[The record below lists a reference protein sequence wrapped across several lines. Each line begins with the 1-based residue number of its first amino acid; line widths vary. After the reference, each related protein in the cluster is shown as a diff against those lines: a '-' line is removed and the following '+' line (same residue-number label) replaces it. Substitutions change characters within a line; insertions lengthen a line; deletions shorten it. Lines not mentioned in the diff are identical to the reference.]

1 MTSVLQLVEL
11 FQILQEHLQEFMTA
25 GMTNQREQL
34 RKLATDIGYLTTGD
48 ALHNEQIFRMILEV
62 FSDLRGE
69 AIFDFASATLPQRLQ
84 SEMIELVE
92 NGYQPPLLPMEI
104 LYLHR
109 KAAGLFLLGSRLK
122 ARANI
127 KYLILQRLSP
137 QSCALA

>member
-1 MTSVLQLVEL
+1 
-11 FQILQEHLQEFMTA
+11 
-25 GMTNQREQL
+25 
-34 RKLATDIGYLTTGD
+34 
-48 ALHNEQIFRMILEV
+48 MILEV

-84 SEMIELVE
+84 SDMIELVE

-137 QSCALA
+137 QSWALA